1 MLVLCNSASGKDLPA
16 NARVMGETDET
27 QFNPLEIGV
36 KYKVYGVMFYPTR
49 TDLLLCP
56 EGSNPMWV
64 PSNLFE
70 VLDNELPSNWG
81 CVIAEKTDGYFD
93 LYESFGVNAICGY
106 LQLVRSYQ
114 HYIGI
119 LEREPEELQKF
130 YENKLSC

>member
-1 MLVLCNSASGKDLPA
+1 MLVLCNSVSGKDLPA
-16 NARVMGETDET
+16 NARVMGETDKT

-70 VLDNELPSNWG
+70 VLDNEFPSNWG

-119 LEREPEELQKF
+119 LEREPDELQKF
-130 YENKLSC
+130 YEYKLSC